1 MFDIEYKQEF
11 STIENKIKQNEI
23 KQVEKLTNRLIN
35 AYLKYVILEIF
46 KYNQKVLYEI
56 KSWRI
61 VYDGINNAYLYVE
74 FNPYGLMI
82 ISLINNESIII
93 NPFLNANNLEKYKK
107 SKKLILDFSTLKV
120 KNINTEDI
128 KTFNVKS
135 TNKIDNPILNALKE
149 KNYSINDNL
158 NNALLKNEYKKLL
171 NFKKIKDTNISI
183 FNNKKP
189 PKIYKPKNDEYLQV
203 QKEITYSWWF
213 RKAMLRYD
221 FGETDD
227 KELGYTKPEE
237 DETGLCHY
245 IALAMLLQ
253 YAEFFYSKDVFSDKQ
268 IEKYITKRTK
278 MLYPEYY
285 PEWTEKYP
293 VIPKISKELVKD
305 LWQIYGKGKI
315 RTTSLYLRQVAEY
328 FIHENKSRYDKKPNV
343 TFHRRS
349 AGWIKP
355 WKWIND
361 NKPCIIYGLTIPNP
375 PSVNEDKKYIG
386 HAIIA
391 YGYTDNGNKL
401 LCHYGWEG
409 YSQILVSSSLSGQL
423 WLLGVSKTGD
433 SKKPREYFY
442 HNGKY
447 ISGVDFNK

>member
-1 MFDIEYKQEF
+1 
-11 STIENKIKQNEI
+11 
-23 KQVEKLTNRLIN
+23 
-35 AYLKYVILEIF
+35 
-46 KYNQKVLYEI
+46 
-56 KSWRI
+56 
-61 VYDGINNAYLYVE
+61 
-74 FNPYGLMI
+74 
-82 ISLINNESIII
+82 
-93 NPFLNANNLEKYKK
+93 
-107 SKKLILDFSTLKV
+107 
-120 KNINTEDI
+120 
-128 KTFNVKS
+128 
-135 TNKIDNPILNALKE
+135 
-149 KNYSINDNL
+149 
-158 NNALLKNEYKKLL
+158 
-171 NFKKIKDTNISI
+171 
-183 FNNKKP
+183 
-189 PKIYKPKNDEYLQV
+189 
-203 QKEITYSWWF
+203 
-213 RKAMLRYD
+213 MLRYD

-305 LWQIYGKGKI
+305 LWQIYGKGRI

-375 PSVNEDKKYIG
+375 PTVNEDKKYIG
-386 HAIIA
+386 HTIIA